1 MNLPTCLVVCS
12 CVPKGVRVCPFIG
25 QISSLPHNRSLFP
38 NPKFRRDAVVTAA
51 GGKEEEYPIFER
63 CAASSAIRSVP
74 SSLSPFSR
82 ATPTPHHK
90 YRLFISPSLFRP
102 SQGTRWQDCRP
113 IPPRD
118 GPWRRRRWRLRPKPS
133 SPLGHFSSQS
143 RICCRG
149 GR

>member
-1 MNLPTCLVVCS
+1 MNLPTCLAVCS
-12 CVPKGVRVCPFIG
+12 SPTAFVR
-25 QISSLPHNRSLFP
+25 SSD
-38 NPKFRRDAVVTAA
+38 KFRACPITAVCSRTQNSEETQSLQPLEERRRE
-51 GGKEEEYPIFER
+51 GGIPNIRKVRRVLRYPI
-63 CAASSAIRSVP
+63 RSFVP
-74 SSLSPFSR
+74 FP
-82 ATPTPHHK
+82 TPTPHHK

-118 GPWRRRRWRLRPKPS
+118 GPWRRRRWQLRPKPS